1 MMYPSIM
8 HNNVLVLDAH
18 ILQGIIALTKHVTN
32 TIPLIVQKLA
42 IILECNAFHL
52 LIVHNTLK
60 IIVQTMKHVNGIRLK
75 QLVLKQLVL
84 ISL

>member
-1 MMYPSIM
+1 M

-18 ILQGIIALTKHVTN
+18 ILQGIIALIKHAIN
-32 TIPLIVQKLA
+32 TIQLIAHQLA
-42 IILECNAFHL
+42 TILECNAFHL

-60 IIVQTMKHVNGIRLK
+60 IIVQTMKHVNGIKLK